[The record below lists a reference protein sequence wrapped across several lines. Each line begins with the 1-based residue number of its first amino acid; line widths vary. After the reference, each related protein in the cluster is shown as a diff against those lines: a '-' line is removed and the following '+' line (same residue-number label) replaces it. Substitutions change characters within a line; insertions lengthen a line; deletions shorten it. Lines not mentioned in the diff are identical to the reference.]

1 MKSNLTTKTPR
12 HQEKLFKRKI
22 SLMTNTGSL
31 HIANGQV
38 LGLQQSPKTRKP
50 ESSYPRNGS
59 ITIFPKLQVTRPY
72 QYKPLPPLIELN
84 DSEKF
89 RDDQDNV
96 HEVEVRGKKTK
107 EDIRFKCKDV
117 GRVFEIVADII
128 GINAQMS

>member
-1 MKSNLTTKTPR
+1 
-12 HQEKLFKRKI
+12 
-22 SLMTNTGSL
+22 
-31 HIANGQV
+31 
-38 LGLQQSPKTRKP
+38 
-50 ESSYPRNGS
+50 
-59 ITIFPKLQVTRPY
+59 VTRPY